1 MRLTINMIRSLN
13 KAVNDFAEK
22 HHMEWCHVNESSCAF
37 LLKNKEDP
45 VHQVLIRRVGEWL
58 MVETCLTYPIK
69 PTLKSLRW
77 MNRLNANLGNIRLV
91 IDDYLKFTE
100 IVKLGELDLSSNEE
114 VEGLFLGGTFWMMFH
129 GQAIGNFLLGKLT
142 EEESFDAIV
151 GKKV

>member
-1 MRLTINMIRSLN
+1 MNMIRSVN
-13 KAVNDFAEK
+13 KAVKDFSER
-22 HHMEWCHVNESSCAF
+22 HRMECCCVDRPTCTFS
-37 LLKNKEDP
+37 LKNKEDP

-69 PTLKSLRW
+69 PTLKNLRW

-129 GQAIGNFLLGKLT
+129 GEAIGNFLLGKLT

>member
-1 MRLTINMIRSLN
+1 MGLTMNMIRSLN

-22 HHMEWCHVNESSCAF
+22 HHMEWCHVNGSSCAF

-69 PTLKSLRW
+69 PTLKNLRW

-129 GQAIGNFLLGKLT
+129 GEAIGNFLLGKLT

>member
-1 MRLTINMIRSLN
+1 MGLTMNMIRSVN
-13 KAVNDFAEK
+13 KAVKDFAEK
-22 HHMEWCHVNESSCAF
+22 HHMEWCRVDESSCTF
-37 LLKNKEDP
+37 LLKNNEDP
-45 VHQVLIRRVGEWL
+45 VHQVLIRRVGEYL
-58 MVETCLTYPIK
+58 IVETCLTYPIK
-69 PTLKSLRW
+69 PTLKNLRW

-129 GQAIGNFLLGKLT
+129 GEAIGNFLLGKLT